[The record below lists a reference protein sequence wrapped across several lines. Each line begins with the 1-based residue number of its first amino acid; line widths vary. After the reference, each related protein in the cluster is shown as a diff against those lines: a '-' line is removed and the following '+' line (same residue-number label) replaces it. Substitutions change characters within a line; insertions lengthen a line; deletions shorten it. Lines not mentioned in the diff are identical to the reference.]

1 MKYLAAA
8 LALTATTA
16 TARDAEEYIRDNTL
30 AIFYH
35 ELGHAP
41 IDILKLPIFG

>member
-16 TARDAEEYIRDNTL
+16 TARDAEEYICDNTL
-30 AIFYH
+30 AICYH